1 MSETLVIC
9 DIDGV
14 LANCEHRLKY
24 LRMKDYDTFYGVQ
37 MADDSKINAGFSL
50 LKSLRDSASDSSI
63 IYYATGRPERTRNLT
78 LNWLEAYLMPQA
90 RSDRLY
96 MRKDVDYRPSPE
108 LKVEQ
113 VEQILKDREVIG
125 GYNLIGWFKA
135 VLAAVT
141 SIITGE
147 KEQPPTV
154 YFIDDDPENVK
165 AVCGRFPFI
174 TGITFGVKR
183 MEEKD
188 DA

>member
-1 MSETLVIC
+1 MSGVLIIC

-14 LANCEHRLKY
+14 LANCEHRLEH
-24 LRMKDYDTFYGVQ
+24 LSRKDYDIFYGTK
-37 MADDSKINAGFSL
+37 MADDTDIEEGRLLVNALCNAVTSP
-50 LKSLRDSASDSSI
+50 SA
-63 IYYATGRPERTRNLT
+63 IYYATGRPERMRNLT
-78 LNWLEAYLMPQA
+78 LNWLEAHLMPQA

-113 VEQILKDREVIG
+113 IEQILKDREVIG
-125 GYNLIGWFKA
+125 GYNLIGWLKA
-135 VLAAVT
+135 VSDAVT

-174 TGITFGVKR
+174 TGITFGTKR
-183 MEEKD
+183 MEGV
-188 DA
+188 